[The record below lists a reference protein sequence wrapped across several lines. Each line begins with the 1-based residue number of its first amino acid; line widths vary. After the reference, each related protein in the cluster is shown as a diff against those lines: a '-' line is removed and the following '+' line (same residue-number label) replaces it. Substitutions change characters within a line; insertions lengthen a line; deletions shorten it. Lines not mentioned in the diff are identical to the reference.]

1 MVAQAGGTGFENI
14 LRFYYDADENVDKDE
29 NVYDD
34 ENEDKDENVDEE

>member
-1 MVAQAGGTGFENI
+1 MVARAGGTGFENI
-14 LRFYYDADENVDKDE
+14 LRFYCDADENVDKDE